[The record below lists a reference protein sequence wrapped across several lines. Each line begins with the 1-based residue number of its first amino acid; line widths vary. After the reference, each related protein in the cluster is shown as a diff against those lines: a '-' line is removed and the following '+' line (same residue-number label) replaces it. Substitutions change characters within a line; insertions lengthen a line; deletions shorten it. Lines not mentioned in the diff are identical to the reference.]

1 VRRKPKRRLSVQ
13 NLENR
18 RLFAADIG
26 VSEAPYGPEVPAMVG
41 SIRPT
46 KVDRPVFGPI
56 AETCPPCQLEVNGE
70 ASEMERHPAPTD
82 TPPIVHGPINGGC
95 PPCDFEVN
103 GEASEMDAEP
113 KPTKIERPVFGP
125 HFISCFSGSANDGS
139 ANIGGSSD
147 PGGDVTYRR

>member
-1 VRRKPKRRLSVQ
+1 MRRKPKRRLSVQ

-26 VSEAPYGPEVPAMVG
+26 VSDAPYGPEVPAMVG
-41 SIRPT
+41 LIRPT

-82 TPPIVHGPINGGC
+82 TPPIVHGPVNSGC
-95 PPCDFEVN
+95 PPCDLEVN
-103 GEASEMDAEP
+103 GKASEMDAEP

-125 HFISCFSGSANDGS
+125 HFISFFSGSANDGS
-139 ANIGGSSD
+139 ANLGGSAN
-147 PGGDVTYRR
+147 PGGDDV

>member
-1 VRRKPKRRLSVQ
+1 MRRKPKRRLSVQ

-26 VSEAPYGPEVPAMVG
+26 ISEAPYGPEVPAMVG

-56 AETCPPCQLEVNGE
+56 AESCPPCEL
-70 ASEMERHPAPTD
+70 
-82 TPPIVHGPINGGC
+82 
-95 PPCDFEVN
+95 EVN
-103 GEASEMDAEP
+103 GEASEMDAQP

-125 HFISCFSGSANDGS
+125 DFIIF
-139 ANIGGSSD
+139 
-147 PGGDVTYRR
+147 